1 MFKRFDVKAIT
12 TALEAN
18 LRFKNILQ
26 RIKGNGSLQCPY
38 DGITFGFDGSPSSYF
53 LQIVMPAAY
62 DDHNVV
68 GRRVYRYLLKHPLF
82 IVCWEPLSM
91 FNQAPYTI
99 IKINPDRNN
108 ITPSQL
114 LDLIKFIMGNYFTAA
129 VIMFDEKVDIEN
141 RTPKSVAERLYVA
154 HKRKLVDYKQ
164 KKQTYYFG
172 SRKGM
177 QVKVYDK
184 SKLLKLKNKKLTRIE
199 KTVKYIRNK
208 RPVVTEFLLKPRTDM
223 FENVVFIDTDKLD
236 GRTKIMRLIKQE
248 GIFMAAYKKLLPA
261 DRKALRRHQAFT
273 NPYIDLGK
281 LASDD
286 LEHWLRSSPNLPIK
300 IFIDSYRPHF
310 LQHFI
315 TNSQISFN
323 NYYDDKPVVYTGTR
337 QWGRQ
342 VVAGLMKKLI
352 TASNYQSLSMKL
364 FGVDSDLVSTFE
376 IKALTE

>member
-91 FNQAPYTI
+91 FSQAPYTI

-129 VIMFDEKVDIEN
+129 VIRFDEKVDIEN

-286 LEHWLRSSPNLPIK
+286 LEHWLRSSPNLPIT

-315 TNSQISFN
+315 TNS
-323 NYYDDKPVVYTGTR
+323 
-337 QWGRQ
+337 
-342 VVAGLMKKLI
+342 
-352 TASNYQSLSMKL
+352 
-364 FGVDSDLVSTFE
+364 
-376 IKALTE
+376 KAKR